1 MNSQFKFPTT
11 RIIFLSIPNQ
21 NQIKWKR
28 IDLIKNGFTQAEFI
42 FSIKRFGL
50 FVFVFVFDHNGM
62 HGYSS
67 YQFSVSFRAC
77 CYLKILKCFP
87 QSVEMIFFLQIVWK
101 IILLRTEKKFKKG
114 GGGGMKIMSW
124 RQPFPLPLKN
134 EVFLVFLAF
143 LYYKCNYWLIHKHF
157 FLCVLQTEE
166 VQV

>member
-11 RIIFLSIPNQ
+11 RIIFLSIPHQ

-114 GGGGMKIMSW
+114 GGGHENHE
-124 RQPFPLPLKN
+124 LKTTIS
-134 EVFLVFLAF
+134 FTIKKWSIPCISCLS
-143 LYYKCNYWLIHKHF
+143 
-157 FLCVLQTEE
+157 VLQM
-166 VQV
+166 